1 MQRTQEKQSQS
12 DQVTTP
18 EVITRGGANSLK
30 SIFTVRRLAGL
41 SLMLGLTACSEPA
54 RYAYSLI
61 DTSNNQRVEVTGY
74 DTKTECEKS
83 RKESITAGTLT
94 KKESECKNNGAVGTK
109 G

>member
-1 MQRTQEKQSQS
+1 MQRTQEQQSQL
-12 DQVTTP
+12 DQATKP

-30 SIFTVRRLAGL
+30 NIFTVRKLAGL
-41 SLMLGLTACSEPA
+41 ALMLGLTACSEPA
-54 RYAYSLI
+54 KHAYSLI
-61 DTSNNQRVEVTGY
+61 DTSNNQRVKVAGY